1 MSLQNKAITTLNDEV
16 FLLYKQRDTHYVIK
30 VYARDNMEEVKE
42 VIRLPGTDPRYMTGC
57 NVSNCVYISLRQGDC
72 DDREVLR
79 ISKDA
84 EHKFN
89 ISPWRNDNR
98 RCIYKMSVS
107 DNGNVIIL
115 SPCES
120 GCYVIG
126 VYNANGMLQHEVDL
140 PPYTKLCMDIDVIQ
154 KSNGNLVLA
163 YIDNDN
169 FQLKLLEFD
178 TSGSVVRQ
186 FQASCEPNYPG
197 ECCVNFADSND
208 GMMVASSFEVIQLLD
223 SEFNLLG
230 VYSLQPNQ
238 NKVPSTIQSHY
249 YRNRNEI
256 MCINS
261 NQSTYKNVSAI
272 LTIFQFTEK

>member
-30 VYARDNMEEVKE
+30 VYARDNMTEVKE
-42 VIRLPGTDPRYMTGC
+42 VIPLPGTDPRHMTGC
-57 NVSNCVYISLRQGDC
+57 NVSNCMYISLKQGDY

-115 SPCES
+115 SPSELGS
-120 GCYVIG
+120 YVVG
-126 VYNANGMLQHEVDL
+126 VHVYNADGILQREVEL
-140 PPYTKLCMDIDVIQ
+140 PSYIQTCQNINQ

-163 YIDNDN
+163 CIDIEDS
-169 FQLKLLEFD
+169 QLKLLESD
-178 TSGSVVRQ
+178 TSGSIVRQ
-186 FQASCEPNYPG
+186 FKASLGPG
-197 ECCVNFADSND
+197 NPRELNLADNHY
-208 GMMVASSFEVIQLLD
+208 GIMVASSLEAIQLLD

-230 VYSLQPNQ
+230 VYSLQQNQ
-238 NKVPSTIQSHY
+238 NQPLPFIQSHY
-249 YRNRNEI
+249 DRKRNEI
-256 MCINS
+256 VLIH
-261 NQSTYKNVSAI
+261 YKEPTLGHPVVLSY
-272 LTIFQFTEK
+272 LTIFRFTE